1 MAQLSAVMAAKSLF
15 GILRSV
21 GWVFGAGAGL
31 FMTALVLMAFDPRLW
46 LLSLVLVLGGALLW
60 AAFATAALT
69 LLVELAEGP
78 RRRPAAKE

>member
-1 MAQLSAVMAAKSLF
+1 MQARSLY

-31 FMTALVLMAFDPRLW
+31 LMAALVLVEFSRDLW
-46 LLSLVLVLGGALLW
+46 LISLVLVGGGAVLW

-78 RRRPAAKE
+78 RKRTAAEE

>member
-1 MAQLSAVMAAKSLF
+1 MQARSLF
-15 GILRSV
+15 RILRSV

-31 FMTALVLMAFDPRLW
+31 FMAALVLVVFDGELW
-46 LLSLVLVLGGALLW
+46 WISLVLVVGGALLW

-78 RRRPAAKE
+78 RKREATRE

>member
-1 MAQLSAVMAAKSLF
+1 MQARSLF

-31 FMTALVLMAFDPRLW
+31 LMAALVLVEFSRDLW
-46 LLSLVLVLGGALLW
+46 LISLVLVGGGAVLW

-78 RRRPAAKE
+78 RKRTAAEE

>member
-1 MAQLSAVMAAKSLF
+1 MQARSLY

-31 FMTALVLMAFDPRLW
+31 LMAALVLVVSDRDLW
-46 LLSLVLVLGGALLW
+46 LISLVLVGGGAVLW
-60 AAFATAALT
+60 AAFATAVLT

-78 RRRPAAKE
+78 RKRTGAEE

>member
-1 MAQLSAVMAAKSLF
+1 MQAKSLF
-15 GILRSV
+15 RILRSV

-31 FMTALVLMAFDPRLW
+31 FMAALVLVVSDGGLW
-46 LLSLVLVLGGALLW
+46 LLSLVLVVGGALLW

-78 RRRPAAKE
+78 QRRAATRE

>member
-1 MAQLSAVMAAKSLF
+1 MQARSLY

-31 FMTALVLMAFDPRLW
+31 LMAALVLVEFDRDLW
-46 LLSLVLVLGGALLW
+46 LISLVLVGGGAVLW

-78 RRRPAAKE
+78 RKRTAAEE

>member
-1 MAQLSAVMAAKSLF
+1 MQARSLY

-31 FMTALVLMAFDPRLW
+31 LMAALVLVVFNPDLW
-46 LLSLVLVLGGALLW
+46 LLSLVLVGGGALLW
-60 AAFATAALT
+60 AAFATAVLT

-78 RRRPAAKE
+78 RKRTVSEE

>member
-1 MAQLSAVMAAKSLF
+1 MQARSLY

-31 FMTALVLMAFDPRLW
+31 LMAALVLVEFSRDLW
-46 LLSLVLVLGGALLW
+46 LISLVLVGGGAVLW

-69 LLVELAEGP
+69 LLVELADGP
-78 RRRPAAKE
+78 RKRTAAEE

>member
-1 MAQLSAVMAAKSLF
+1 MQARSLY

-31 FMTALVLMAFDPRLW
+31 LVAALVLVEFSRDLW
-46 LLSLVLVLGGALLW
+46 LISLVLVGGGAVLW

-78 RRRPAAKE
+78 RKRTAAEE

>member
-1 MAQLSAVMAAKSLF
+1 MQARSLY

-31 FMTALVLMAFDPRLW
+31 LMAALVLVVSNRDLW
-46 LLSLVLVLGGALLW
+46 LISLVLVGGGAVLW
-60 AAFATAALT
+60 AAFATAVLT

-78 RRRPAAKE
+78 RKRTVAEE

>member
-1 MAQLSAVMAAKSLF
+1 MQAKSLF
-15 GILRSV
+15 RILRSV

-31 FMTALVLMAFDPRLW
+31 FMAALVLVVSDGNLW
-46 LLSLVLVLGGALLW
+46 LWSLVLVVGGALLW

-78 RRRPAAKE
+78 QRRQAAKE